1 MGKRLAGGVTKTRS
15 RVRGQRATPYPKGDP
30 EDQWSHDLYE
40 GPRQTRG
47 AADLGNAGFLRRT
60 LTGEQKT
67 TVEISNL
74 SYEVTEDEL
83 REILGEVGE
92 LSNVYIVFDRS
103 GRSEGVARAVF
114 DSREAANSA
123 IREFDGAELEG
134 QIINLSIVAND
145 QGRRNAG
152 GKRLLAG
159 GSFQVEARGG
169 RKVITR
175 RGGGS
180 GW

>member
-1 MGKRLAGGVTKTRS
+1 M
-15 RVRGQRATPYPKGDP
+15 
-30 EDQWSHDLYE
+30 
-40 GPRQTRG
+40 
-47 AADLGNAGFLRRT
+47 
-60 LTGEQKT
+60 
-67 TVEISNL
+67 
-74 SYEVTEDEL
+74 
-83 REILGEVGE
+83 GEVGE

-175 RGGGS
+175 CATCLPLIIFVCSGFSLRMVPLFCRETGVVVGLGGS
-180 GW
+180 VGGALGLSSTNKTIIMNTVCKVIDT